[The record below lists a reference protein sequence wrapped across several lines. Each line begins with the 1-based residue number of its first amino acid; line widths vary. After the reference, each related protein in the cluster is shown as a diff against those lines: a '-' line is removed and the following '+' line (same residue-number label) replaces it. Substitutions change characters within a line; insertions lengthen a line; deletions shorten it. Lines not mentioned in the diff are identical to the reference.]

1 MSFLSSRTRAAREG
15 FGKPV
20 LRKEDARLLVGAGCY
35 SDDVNLAGQAYACF
49 VRSPHA
55 HARIGRID
63 TASAL
68 ATSGVIAVL
77 TGEDAVA
84 AGIKPLT
91 HSPMPG
97 NPYEEMIRPGDV
109 SFIAPHPPIPAD
121 RVRFVGEVVA
131 MVIAETP
138 AAARD
143 GAERIAVDWAPLRA
157 VTGSIAAAAPDA
169 PVLYEDIL
177 SNVCVD
183 AEAGD
188 AAAVDAAFG
197 RAAHVVRLETWVHRV
212 TGVPMEPRAAVGVW
226 DPASG
231 RYIIH
236 AGAGGLGRTQT
247 GVAGAL
253 GVPESAVRVM
263 AGDVGGNF
271 GTRNSCYPEFALV
284 AWAAR
289 RVGRPVKW
297 TSERREAFLADYHGR
312 DLVSHAELAL
322 DAEGNFL
329 AFRGVNTSNLGAHG
343 VHFGPLNKGMALTT
357 TVYRVPAVSLRGRAV
372 VTNTSPTT
380 PYRSAGRP
388 EVMFVMER
396 LIDLAARRHG
406 FDRLELRRKNLV
418 P

>member
-1 MSFLSSRTRAAREG
+1 MSFLQSRAHSAREG

-35 SDDVNLAGQAYACF
+35 SDDVNLPGQAYACF

-63 TASAL
+63 TAAAL
-68 ATSGVIAVL
+68 AIPGVIAVL

-84 AGIKPLT
+84 DRMKPLT

-97 NPYEEMIRPGDV
+97 NPHEEMVRPGDV
-109 SFIAPHPPIPAD
+109 AFMAPHPPIPAD
-121 RVRFVGEVVA
+121 RVRFAGEVVA

-143 GAERIAVDWAPLRA
+143 GAECIAVDWGPLRA
-157 VTGSIAAAAPDA
+157 VTGSISAAAPDA
-169 PVLYEDIL
+169 PLLYEDIA

-183 AEAGD
+183 AKAGD
-188 AAAVDAAFG
+188 DIAVDAAFG

-231 RYIIH
+231 RYTVH

-253 GVPESAVRVM
+253 GVPERAVRVM
-263 AGDVGGNF
+263 ARDVGGI
-271 GTRNSCYPEFALV
+271 S
-284 AWAAR
+284 
-289 RVGRPVKW
+289 
-297 TSERREAFLADYHGR
+297 
-312 DLVSHAELAL
+312 
-322 DAEGNFL
+322 
-329 AFRGVNTSNLGAHG
+329 
-343 VHFGPLNKGMALTT
+343 
-357 TVYRVPAVSLRGRAV
+357 GRATAAIPSSRWWPGRRDAWV
-372 VTNTSPTT
+372 APSSGRVSAGRHSSPTT
-380 PYRSAGRP
+380 TAVTSRCAPSWR
-388 EVMFVMER
+388 
-396 LIDLAARRHG
+396 
-406 FDRLELRRKNLV
+406 
-418 P
+418 